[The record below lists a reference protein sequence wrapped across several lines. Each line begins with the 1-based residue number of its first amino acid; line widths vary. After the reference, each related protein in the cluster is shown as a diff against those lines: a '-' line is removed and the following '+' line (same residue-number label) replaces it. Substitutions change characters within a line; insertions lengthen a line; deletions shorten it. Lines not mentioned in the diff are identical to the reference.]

1 MQNAFPTTNRCWNL
15 RRCPPLLTFFLD
27 DVAALEDV
35 LMELYLTQMQQ
46 TLQNSL

>member
-1 MQNAFPTTNRCWNL
+1 MKG
-15 RRCPPLLTFFLD
+15 LD